1 MPRFTEL
8 AQWLTWMEQLHPSE
22 IDLGLSRVAAVAK
35 KLHIPTRLPSS
46 THVITVAGTNG
57 KGSCVTA
64 LQHLC
69 LANGRTVGA
78 FTSPHMLRYNERIQ
92 INGQEVSDAQ
102 ICDAFAR
109 IDFARDDISLT
120 YFEFG
125 TLAALLLFND
135 QPLDY
140 WLLEVGLGGR
150 LDAVN
155 IVDADV
161 AIITSIDLDHESWL
175 GSTRDVIACEKA
187 GIIKTHSQVICA
199 DENPPSSLVDIL
211 NNHTQSSYLI
221 HRDFSYT
228 QAQKKLLV
236 ALNIGSSTETNMEFT
251 EPSLPFPS
259 IAAALQAFLLLN
271 SRERLLELTSVLP
284 EIALKGRFEKHTFNG
299 SSIILDVAH
308 NPAASAHLVKRLK
321 AIECKRYVVV
331 IAIMADKAI
340 TETIQPLCD
349 IADHWVCTEILDMP
363 RCEKADAL
371 AHNVLQTVD
380 SPVEAVCFFDH
391 ALERALHIA
400 DENRLNILVVG
411 SFFTVSAAQR
421 YLISRSML

>member
-22 IDLGLSRVAAVAK
+22 IDLGLSRVATVAK
-35 KLHIPTRLPSS
+35 KLHIPTCLPDS
-46 THVITVAGTNG
+46 TRVIMVAGTNG

-64 LQHLC
+64 LQHIC
-69 LANGRTVGA
+69 LANGQTVGA
-78 FTSPHMLRYNERIQ
+78 FTSPHLLRYNERIQ
-92 INGQEVSDAQ
+92 INGQEVSDEQ
-102 ICDAFAR
+102 ICNAFAR
-109 IDFARDDISLT
+109 IDFARGDISLT

-125 TLAALLLFND
+125 TLAALLLFHD

-155 IVDADV
+155 IIDADV

-175 GSTRDVIACEKA
+175 GSTREVIACEKA
-187 GIIKTHSQVICA
+187 GIIKSHSRVVCA
-199 DENPPSSLVDIL
+199 DDNPPNSLVDIL
-211 NNHTQSSYLI
+211 NNHTQPSYLI
-221 HRDFSYT
+221 NRDFSYT
-228 QAQKKLLV
+228 QTQARLLV
-236 ALNIGSSTETNMEFT
+236 ALSMGSSTETNMEFA

-271 SRERLLELTSVLP
+271 SKESLLALTPVLP

-299 SSIILDVAH
+299 SNIILDVAH

-321 AIECKRYVVV
+321 AIECTRYVVV
-331 IAIMADKAI
+331 MAIMADKAI

-349 IADHWVCTEILDMP
+349 IADHWVCTEISNVP
-363 RCEKADAL
+363 RCEKAEIL
-371 AHNVLQTVD
+371 AHNVSLMVD
-380 SPVEAVCFFDH
+380 TSVDVICSFDR
-391 ALERALHIA
+391 ALEHAIHIA
-400 DENRLNILVVG
+400 EQNTLNVLVVG
-411 SFFTVSAAQR
+411 SFFTVSAAQC
-421 YLISRSML
+421 YLKSYSIP